1 MSDRTSGR
9 ILLVAGVLCFLVSA
23 TADSIGVGGAP
34 GVGSKQVLGMIGGV
48 AVAAVG
54 MVTLRAEERAVIG

>member
-34 GVGSKQVLGMIGGV
+34 GIGWKQVLGMVVGV
-48 AVAAVG
+48 ALAAVG
-54 MVTLRAEERAVIG
+54 MVTLRAAGRS

>member
-9 ILLVAGVLCFLVSA
+9 ILLVAGAMCVLVSA
-23 TADSIGVGGAP
+23 TAGSIGVGGAP
-34 GVGSKQVLGMIGGV
+34 GVGWKQVIGMIGGV

-54 MVTLRAEERAVIG
+54 MVTLRAAGRS